1 MHMPARKSRRTD
13 VLIVG
18 SGAVGVAAGL
28 EVHEAGAQVIVLE
41 KEAHLGGAAAISGGG
56 CSCVGTLLQREHGI
70 EDSPDLAFNDWITWG
85 EGAADEEWAR
95 FYIEHS
101 NADLYQW
108 GIEHGVQWDGLMQ
121 QEGNSVPR
129 WHRPAGGGGGLWNA
143 LYKHALAQGL
153 TDWVTSMAAHHLIVE
168 NGRVAGVVAVHQ
180 ETGEEQAFLA
190 RTVILGT
197 GGSPRTSTWCTR
209 TVPTCA
215 GTACLKARTWVR
227 RETGTGWCSA
237 WAAC

>member
-28 EVHEAGAQVIVLE
+28 EVHEAEAQVIVLK

-56 CSCVGTLLQREHGI
+56 CSCVGTWLQRQHGI

-95 FYIEHS
+95 CYIAHS

-108 GIEHGVQWDGLMQ
+108 GIEHGVQWDGRR
-121 QEGNSVPR
+121 R
-129 WHRPAGGGGGLWNA
+129 WA
-143 LYKHALAQGL
+143 
-153 TDWVTSMAAHHLIVE
+153 
-168 NGRVAGVVAVHQ
+168 VACAV
-180 ETGEEQAFLA
+180 
-190 RTVILGT
+190 
-197 GGSPRTSTWCTR
+197 
-209 TVPTCA
+209 
-215 GTACLKARTWVR
+215 
-227 RETGTGWCSA
+227 
-237 WAAC
+237 